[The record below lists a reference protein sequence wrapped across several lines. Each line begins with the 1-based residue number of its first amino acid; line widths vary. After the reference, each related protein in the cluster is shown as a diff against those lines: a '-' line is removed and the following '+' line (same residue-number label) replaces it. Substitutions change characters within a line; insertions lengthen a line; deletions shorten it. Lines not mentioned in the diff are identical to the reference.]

1 VPFWQTSLSKGRRE
15 MTENLGVYQPV
26 QAHERDWRR
35 AITAVALVG
44 LGATACS
51 GGSHEATPA
60 ASATPSPEATAAAN
74 ACGEAD
80 TSADWADTKYGT
92 PESLFPNLFSVDNN
106 GHDKLFSKDKTS
118 EILVDQLTHDVRA
131 LAVTYA
137 FFIDTRNRQQ
147 FPDTGT
153 LGRAEKLLTNF
164 QTDSTTLLDAL
175 SKTCAAFGPQFLK
188 HTDSFAVT
196 RGQAMVVEPNRDSKT
211 GKIVGFTSAEADKVL
226 KLTAENTTESLSGWQ
241 VDYNHDD
248 PTLSKDDKALFEKL
262 SNLILITDD
271 GRIVI
276 NETYGPSSFK
286 LSNVHVQTPV
296 SIKIGG
302 NQQVT
307 IKKGNSEIT
316 FPANQQNNQ
325 NNGGSN
331 ANNNGSNNPNKGKSG
346 GSCNGCGKQNCPNC
360 KKGGGGGSTSPTPG
374 PGPSGPTGGKTPTP
388 GPTPTG
394 PGNTPTPGPTPS
406 RTPSTTPSP
415 SQTPSNSPSPTPSP
429 KGTDPG
435 IGG

>member
-1 VPFWQTSLSKGRRE
+1 

-26 QAHERDWRR
+26 QAAERSWRR
-35 AITAVALVG
+35 TVPAVVLAVG
-44 LGATACS
+44 LGAAACS
-51 GGSHEATPA
+51 SSHEAQPA
-60 ASATPSPEATAAAN
+60 GASSTPSPEATAAAN

-80 TSADWADTKYGT
+80 TSADWADTRYGT
-92 PESLFPNLFSVDNN
+92 PESLFPNLFTVDAK
-106 GHDKLFSKDKTS
+106 GHDKPFSADKTS
-118 EILVDQLTHDVRA
+118 QILTGQVTHDVRA

-137 FFIDTRNRQQ
+137 FFVDTRNRQQ
-147 FPDTGT
+147 LPDTGT
-153 LGRAEKLLTNF
+153 LGQAEKFLTNF

-188 HTDSFAVT
+188 HTDTFAVT
-196 RGQAMVVEPNRDSKT
+196 RGQAMVVEPNRDTKT
-211 GKIVGFTSAEADKVL
+211 GKIAGFTSANADKLL
-226 KLTAENTTESLSGWQ
+226 KLTSENTTENLSGWQ

-248 PTLSKDDKALFEKL
+248 PTLSPADKALFEKL

-271 GRIVI
+271 GRIVV

-296 SIKIGG
+296 SVKIGG

-307 IKKGNSEIT
+307 VKKGNSEIT

-325 NNGGSN
+325 NNSGSN
-331 ANNNGSNNPNKGKSG
+331 ANNNGSNSPNKGKSG
-346 GSCNGCGKQNCPNC
+346 GSCNKCGQQNCPNC
-360 KKGGGGGSTSPTPG
+360 KKGSGGGSTSPTPG

-394 PGNTPTPGPTPS
+394 PGGGNNTPTPAPTPTPS
-406 RTPSTTPSP
+406 STPTSTPSSNPSP
-415 SQTPSNSPSPTPSP
+415 SPDKSPAPSINPN
-429 KGTDPG
+429 
-435 IGG
+435 